1 MFGRLGPG
9 MAFGEL
15 AMANPLNESKTKF
28 YNAITLNECI
38 LLQISKA
45 DFDNIFKA

>member
-1 MFGRLGPG
+1 

-15 AMANPLNESKTKF
+15 AMGNPLNESKTKF
-28 YNAITLNECI
+28 YNAIALNECI
-38 LLQISKA
+38 FLQITKA